1 MPRQRDDIPSSRLGR
16 GARVGGLV
24 AGQTLRYAGTAAANV
39 ARRDAM
45 RRAALE
51 RRHLQTAEQIL
62 AVLGTM
68 KGPAMKLGQMLS
80 FIDLR
85 LLPEDVRPRFQERLA
100 LLCDEAPRTPWSRM
114 EPVLAQAWGG
124 PIAGEFREF
133 DPEPVGTASIGQVYR
148 AVTRDGRE
156 VAVKVQYPRIADAA
170 RADLKNVAILLKLA
184 APLIPSVNTQRLAT
198 ELTERLLEELDY
210 SLEARN
216 TQAMA
221 EAFAGHPFIRVPAP
235 VLELCRP
242 TVLVTEYIGGRDLTG
257 VGESAAWSA
266 DRVGEILLRFYLG
279 SMFRLAL
286 FSGDPHPGNVRLLDD
301 GRVAFLDFGSFT
313 RLDAGRVDLLRSIL
327 TSAGTGDGVGLRAT
341 LVDHDVVHR
350 PDVIDPDRLLTYF
363 DDTFGWLLRDEVLT
377 MSPEVASDAVLFTL
391 LPTSEY
397 SDALEGQD
405 LPVEWTLMIRTMVS
419 TAALLGQL
427 GATANWSRI
436 NREWVAGGPP
446 VSDLGR
452 LESAHFAS
460 ECGR

>member
-1 MPRQRDDIPSSRLGR
+1 MPRQRDEIPSSRLGR
-16 GARVGGLV
+16 GALVGGLV
-24 AGQTLRYAGTAAANV
+24 AGQTIRYAGTAAANI
-39 ARRDAM
+39 ARRDTM

-100 LLCDEAPRTPWSRM
+100 LLCDEAPRIPWSRM
-114 EPVLAQAWGG
+114 EPVLTQAWGT
-124 PIAGEFREF
+124 PIARTFREF
-133 DPEPVGTASIGQVYR
+133 DPDPIGTASIGQVYR
-148 AVTRDGRE
+148 AVTREGRE
-156 VAVKVQYPRIADAA
+156 VAVKVQYPQIAEAA
-170 RADLKNVAILLKLA
+170 RADLKNVAILLRVA

-210 SLEARN
+210 SLEARS
-216 TQAMA
+216 TRAMA

-235 VLELCRP
+235 VPELCGP
-242 TVLVTEYIGGRDLTG
+242 TVLVTEYVRGRDLAG
-257 VGESAAWSA
+257 VEAASELR

-279 SMFRLAL
+279 SMFRLSL

-313 RLDAGRVDLLRSIL
+313 RLDAGRVELLRRIL
-327 TSAGTGDGVGLRAT
+327 TAARTRDGVGLLAT
-341 LVDHDVVHR
+341 LVDRDVVHR
-350 PDVIDPDRLLTYF
+350 PEAIDPDRLLTYF
-363 DDTFGWLLRDEVLT
+363 DDTFGWLLQDDVLT

-397 SDALEGQD
+397 SEALEGQD
-405 LPVEWTLMIRTMVS
+405 LPVEWTLMIRTMIA

-427 GATANWSRI
+427 GATANWGRI
-436 NREWVAGGPP
+436 NREWVEGAPP
-446 VSDLGR
+446 ASDLGR
-452 LESAHFAS
+452 LESTHFAS
-460 ECGR
+460 RCGR